1 MKKLIKLFLS
11 IVIVVLLVAVFQ
23 RIRFTDTN
31 TTTDTTD
38 YWLEEEITLLYL
50 YFIK

>member
-23 RIRFTDTN
+23 RIEISDT
-31 TTTDTTD
+31 TSIDTTD
-38 YWLEEEITLLYL
+38 YWLEEEMALLYL